1 MRYDTDHKQK
11 TRQRVL
17 KEAAKAIREEGPER
31 VAVAAV
37 MAKAGLTHGGF
48 YAHFKSKDAL
58 IAAAIGEMFED
69 ARSRFTRSTE
79 GFSPAEGLV
88 RYIDF
93 YLSPSHR
100 DSRATGCPITALAAD
115 LPRLEDAA
123 RERYSQGVAGL
134 TDRLAGQLDLLG
146 LDDPAALAHSVVAEL
161 VGALSLARATPDAEQ
176 SDRILAASRG
186 ALKQRLGLETD
197 ATGPNAPSTL
207 PASHP

>member
-1 MRYDTDHKQK
+1 MRYDADHKLK

-48 YAHFKSKDAL
+48 YAHFKSKDEL

-69 ARSRFTRSTE
+69 ARSRFARSTE
-79 GFSPAEGLV
+79 GYSPAEGMI

-93 YLSPSHR
+93 YLSPYHR

-115 LPRLEDAA
+115 LARLEGAVRDQ
-123 RERYSQGVAGL
+123 YGQGVARL
-134 TDRLAGQLDLLG
+134 TDRLAGQLALLG
-146 LDDPAALAHSVVAEL
+146 QDDPAALAHSVVAEL

-176 SDRILAASRG
+176 SNRILAVSRAS
-186 ALKQRLGLETD
+186 LKQRLGL
-197 ATGPNAPSTL
+197 GPDVTEYQP
-207 PASHP
+207 